1 MAKTVWQREDRVRTV
16 RFLVAVMML
25 GAVGYG
31 ALWAGMRGAGMAE
44 RLVAM
49 RVGEALSAARLDWAE
64 PEVDGLSVVLRG
76 RAPDGFARE
85 MALSVVASA
94 TPPAQLIDRI
104 AVARTPV
111 EAPPFAV
118 SLLGGADSLTLSGHV
133 DTPETRARLLGRLR
147 QAAPRRALD
156 SLIGIGAAAPQ
167 TDPGPAFAV
176 AGLAAALLAGL
187 RQAAPRR
194 ALDSLIGI
202 GAAAP
207 QTDPGPAFAV
217 AGLAAA
223 LLAEARI
230 EIAPPAVS
238 VAGVVRDRAQ
248 MRMTSAQLRTAA
260 GDRVALA
267 LDLSAPPEVIAP
279 FLLRVV
285 KSPGGGLA
293 LDRCA
298 ARSAAE
304 AEALIALLTRH
315 GVEAPTCRHGSGGP
329 AGDWPAAAAAG
340 LAALERVAEGRLA
353 LEYRE
358 ARLTL
363 PDDLPDETRTALATA
378 LDAALPPGYRG
389 RIAGEARGGASVGTP
404 APAPWLHATR
414 GPEGVVLAGRLPD
427 AAGERAL
434 ETVAAALFGRAAVRA
449 ALGRAGGTASGGW
462 QRAALLTVE
471 ALAELDGG
479 EATLTEGRLTLAGRI
494 SEPAAIGR
502 LQRRLEAALPDH
514 AVETRLT
521 VDVPALVAALP
532 LDPARCAA
540 ALNELM
546 TRQGVGFAPG
556 SAVIDAEGPRV
567 LARAAAILGRCP
579 EARLEIGGHT
589 DSQGSEGFNLRLSQ
603 ARAEAVRRALAAR
616 GIAPRRLEA
625 HGYGEADPIAPNAT
639 EAGRARNRRI
649 AFRPLETPS

>member
-133 DTPETRARLLGRLR
+133 DTPETRARLLGR
-147 QAAPRRALD
+147 
-156 SLIGIGAAAPQ
+156 
-167 TDPGPAFAV
+167 
-176 AGLAAALLAGL
+176 L